1 MTDITEAKKKSVS
14 LTSKQTDLK
23 NTIKGAEFFEQIKN
37 ALPEGNLTT
46 RRYISSCLT
55 ALAIQPKLLQC
66 RPASVLKAMM
76 ESARYGL
83 EPNSPLSEAA
93 LIPYGQDVN
102 FLIEYRGMMKLAWNT
117 GLLKSLDFDK
127 VCENDEFEYKK
138 SHKGITFSHTP
149 NLRGSRVDAYA
160 YYAIAELKG
169 GGIAFQVMP
178 KDDIVKH
185 AQQFSKGFS
194 HKSSPWQTDFDAMAF
209 KTVIR
214 QLCDKKLPKS
224 TTEQSVLMREA
235 AHIDDFVED
244 ERHVVM
250 QEIELDNESTTTTA
264 LTPEFSTDN
273 SGNIDVNNVNS
284 DVVEG

>member
-1 MTDITEAKKKSVS
+1 MTDITEAKKKSVA
-14 LTSKQTDLK
+14 LTSRQTDLK
-23 NTIKGAEFFEQIKN
+23 NIIKGAEFFEQIKN

-46 RRYISSCLT
+46 KRYISSCLT
-55 ALAIQPKLLQC
+55 ALAVQPKLLQC
-66 RPASVLKAMM
+66 KPASVLKAMM

-93 LIPYGQDVN
+93 LVPFGQDVN

-127 VCENDEFEYKK
+127 VCENDEFEYQK

-194 HKSSPWQTDFDAMAF
+194 HKSSPWQTDFDAMAY

-250 QEIELDNESTTTTA
+250 QAIELDNASTTTTA